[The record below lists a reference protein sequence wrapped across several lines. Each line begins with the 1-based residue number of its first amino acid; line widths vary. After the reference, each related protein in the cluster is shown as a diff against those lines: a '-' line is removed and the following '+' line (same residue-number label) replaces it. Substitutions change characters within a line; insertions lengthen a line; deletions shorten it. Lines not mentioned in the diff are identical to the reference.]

1 MVQHWRELIRMHHI
15 KQVIPKLTRI
25 PFPIWVCTLI
35 IYITPLLLDK
45 ANGDTELIWFIYI
58 IPAFIF
64 SFYLG
69 LWGGLSSA
77 FISLSTQLIWEFI
90 LEYNSEGFD
99 HKNYVVV
106 LVSACISFGIAFGIG
121 LLTSKIQKIN
131 LKIINMEKAQIV
143 SHLAA
148 SFGHEV
154 RNPISVTRGFL
165 QLLLEENLSSNKR
178 IEYAKTALDELDHA
192 EGIIQSY
199 LTFAKPHLEKKESI
213 DFRNEIKKVVENII
227 PMTNMNSIVLNL
239 DLPAESTKRWILKG
253 NRNHLHQCFLNILRN
268 SIEAM
273 TKGGLLNIEIFS
285 LDEVIGIRISDT
297 GVGMT
302 KEQIRRLGEPYFSTK
317 EKGTG
322 LGMMVVYS
330 IVKEMNGK
338 IKVESEI
345 GKGTTFTLLFPAE
358 CDIGLGAGVS

>member
-1 MVQHWRELIRMHHI
+1 MNHN
-15 KQVIPKLTRI
+15 KQVIQKLTRI
-25 PFPIWVCTLI
+25 PFPIWVLTLI

-45 ANGDTELIWFIYI
+45 ANGDTELIWVVYI

-77 FISLSTQLIWEFI
+77 SISLITQLTWEFI
-90 LEYNSEGFD
+90 LEQHSEGFD
-99 HKNYVVV
+99 QKNYVVV
-106 LVSACISFGIAFGIG
+106 LIAASTNFGISFGIG

-131 LKIINMEKAQIV
+131 LKILNMEKAHIV

-154 RNPISVTRGFL
+154 RNPISVTKGFL
-165 QLLLEENLSSNKR
+165 QLLLEEKLSSDKR
-178 IEYAKTALDELDHA
+178 IEYARTALNELDHA

-199 LTFAKPHLEKKESI
+199 LTFAKPHLEKKEWI
-213 DFRNEIKKVVENII
+213 DLRVEIKKVVENIK
-227 PMTNMNSIVLNL
+227 PMANMNSILLNL
-239 DLPAESTKRWILKG
+239 DLPPESTTRWILEG

-273 TKGGLLNIEIFS
+273 TKGGLLNIEVFS
-285 LDEVIGIRISDT
+285 LDEEIGFRISDT

-330 IVKEMNGK
+330 IVKEMNGE

-345 GKGTTFTLLFPAE
+345 GKGTTFTLLFPIK
-358 CDIGLGAGVS
+358 CDIGLEVGVS

>member
-1 MVQHWRELIRMHHI
+1 MNFK
-15 KQVIPKLTRI
+15 KQVIPKLNGI
-25 PFPIWVCTLI
+25 PYPIWAFTLF
-35 IYITPLLLDK
+35 IYITPFLFDRSD
-45 ANGDTELIWFIYI
+45 GDTELIWFVYI

-69 LWGGLSSA
+69 LWGGISSA
-77 FISLSTQLIWEFI
+77 CISFMTELIWELI
-90 LEYNSEGFD
+90 LENHSKGFN

-106 LVSACISFGIAFGIG
+106 LVAASISFGIAFGIG
-121 LLTSKIQKIN
+121 LLSSKIKRIN
-131 LKIINMEKAQIV
+131 LEIINAEKAQIV

-165 QLLLEENLSSNKR
+165 QLLLEEELPSNKR
-178 IEYAKTALDELDHA
+178 IEYSKTALDELDHA
-192 EGIIQSY
+192 EGIIQNY
-199 LTFAKPHLEKKESI
+199 LTFAKPHIEKREHI
-213 DFRNEIKKVVENII
+213 DFGKEIKKVVENIL
-227 PMTNMNSIVLNL
+227 PLANMYSIVLNL
-239 DLPAESTKRWILKG
+239 VLPPENTKRLILEG
-253 NRNHLHQCFLNILRN
+253 NRNHLHQCFLNIIKN

-273 TKGGLLNIEIFS
+273 TKGGLLNVEIFS
-285 LDEVIGIRISDT
+285 IEEEIGVRISDT

-330 IVKEMNGK
+330 LVKEMNGK

-345 GKGTTFTLLFPAE
+345 GKGTIFTLIFPLIF
-358 CDIGLGAGVS
+358 CVGLEEEVS